1 VKEATVAK
9 AGKLMGD
16 ASEKISDLTE
26 NAGSAMRS
34 TSSSVAQ
41 YLNDNAFALTLI
53 GAGAGI
59 LAWSASHHERSRT
72 ERAYDSPGRSMGRDY
87 ETSGSVS
94 EKARAAVSHPIEAMN
109 TAASSAREAT
119 GAAMHSTREQ
129 VSRLSDQARQSSRN
143 AGSLM
148 KRLFQE
154 NPIAVGIAA
163 LAAGVIVGVAIPSTR
178 LESEY
183 MGEARDNLVGQA
195 KSMANEAAGKVRRAT
210 EEVGRT
216 LKDVAPKEVLA
227 GESTNPS
234 PS

>member
-16 ASEKISDLTE
+16 ASEKISDFTQ

-148 KRLFQE
+148 KRL
-154 NPIAVGIAA
+154 GIAA
-163 LAAGVIVGVAIPSTR
+163 LAAGAIVGVAIPSTR

-216 LKDVAPKEVLA
+216 LKDVAQKEGLA